1 MQHTELLH
9 RFFDEGLEES
19 LEDILFERMA
29 VDPDLR
35 MEFLQHL
42 KLHSMIQEDVA
53 SITTPSHVSQQ
64 LFVNLGLTPP
74 EHVPAAGLR
83 GKIGAMAAGL
93 RSQIA
98 AKRRYIYTA
107 FGSAAVT
114 ALLIVSLSDRES
126 EADTRDGTMRIPG
139 STIERNAAD
148 AAHPSGTDVATAP
161 SAVEQQSAETMQS
174 AAASQTQS
182 RAQTAAS
189 ATPAQPQA
197 QTAASATPAQPRAQ
211 TAASATRARPV
222 QIAASPVGVPPVM
235 QEAGQGSSLAD
246 AEHAIGAHADSPS
259 GMTPGTIYASEL
271 SIPAPR
277 SIGVH
282 AGNSVDDADAK
293 ARLMALADIE
303 SVMKDPGDGSGHWHF
318 FRPGPQANIL
328 SNLVFE
334 LRKYYGQSFP
344 DVDQPHNSH
353 HVFEDMAL
361 SVVYK
366 VTEHHAFGFEYGRE
380 GFGRSF
386 QDYEPVPVVHLE
398 ASMQEFFE
406 PPETMRMHE
415 VRESRMLDLFGAV
428 WKLSLPEYG
437 MFGVVYP
444 YMRSFVGATRL
455 GPLGKVRI
463 GLEMFPSNFS
473 MLNVGI
479 EGGLL
484 RYSVED
490 MAYYTSK
497 LNFTFGVAIGF

>member
-9 RFFDEGLEES
+9 RFFDDGLEES

-35 MEFLQHL
+35 REFLQHL

-74 EHVPAAGLR
+74 AHVPAAGLR
-83 GKIGAMAAGL
+83 QKIGALAAGL

-107 FGSAAVT
+107 LGSAVVT
-114 ALLIVSLSDRES
+114 ALLILGLGGSGSD
-126 EADTRDGTMRIPG
+126 ADTPDQALHLPG
-139 STIERNAAD
+139 STVEQNAPD
-148 AAHPSGTDVATAP
+148 AVIPSGTDVSTEARERAQPLAETVVSAPVEAAQAPAGTTALAT
-161 SAVEQQSAETMQS
+161 SAERARPQAGT
-174 AAASQTQS
+174 AAL
-182 RAQTAAS
+182 AAS
-189 ATPAQPQA
+189 AEQLQPQA
-197 QTAASATPAQPRAQ
+197 GTAGS
-211 TAASATRARPV
+211 
-222 QIAASPVGVPPVM
+222 ASPVQPIM
-235 QEAGQGSSLAD
+235 QEARQGSSLAD
-246 AEHAIGAHADSPS
+246 AGRTTGAPADNQLSKNLETMHASA
-259 GMTPGTIYASEL
+259 L
-271 SIPAPR
+271 SIPGPR
-277 SIGVH
+277 SIG
-282 AGNSVDDADAK
+282 AFTGNPVDDADAK

-303 SVMKDPGDGSGHWHF
+303 SVLKEAGDGGGQWHF
-318 FRPGPQANIL
+318 FRPGPRANIL

-344 DVDQPHNSH
+344 DVDQAHNSH
-353 HVFEDMAL
+353 NVFEDMAL

-386 QDYEPVPVVHLE
+386 QDYEPVSTVQLD
-398 ASMQEFFE
+398 ASIQELFD
-406 PPETMRMHE
+406 PPETMRMRE